1 MPVEIRELVFRTT
14 ITKPDSPDTSAQTTS
29 GAVAMEPNALIA
41 ACARE
46 VFKLIERS
54 GER

>member
-14 ITKPDSPDTSAQTTS
+14 VSKQDDTNGNSTTTE
-29 GAVAMEPNALIA
+29 GAALEPNALIA